1 MGSRAIPLISI
12 LFLLLVLEL
21 QGLGQE
27 QLGHVGLPWIL
38 TGLVQLGT
46 VRMLAIDCH
55 GWEVGRRAGVILLRR
70 PRQIRLKL
78 FILVR

>member
-1 MGSRAIPLISI
+1 MRGRAIPLISI
-12 LFLLLVLEL
+12 LLLLLVLEL

-38 TGLVQLGT
+38 TGLVKLGT

-55 GWEVGRRAGVILLRR
+55 GWEVRRRARVILLRR
-70 PRQIRLKL
+70 PRQVGLKL